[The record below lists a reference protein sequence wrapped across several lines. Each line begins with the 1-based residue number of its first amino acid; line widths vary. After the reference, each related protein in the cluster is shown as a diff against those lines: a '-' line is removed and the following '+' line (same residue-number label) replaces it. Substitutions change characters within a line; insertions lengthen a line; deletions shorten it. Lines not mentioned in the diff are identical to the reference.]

1 MTYRRSLYG
10 SSAIASKTTFAILT
24 LMMVSPAFGQE
35 ASSSPSGSSVAPAAE
50 NTEELQDIVVTARK
64 RSESLREVPISIT
77 AISGPQLQAKNITQ
91 IIDLAATT
99 PNFQFSY
106 GAVQPFTFIRGFG
119 SGANAGFEQSVGKFV
134 DNVSFGRD
142 QDGRIPIFDVERV
155 EVLRGPQVL
164 AFGNSATVGALNITT
179 RKPGDLF
186 EANGSAA
193 YEFNAREVQIQGGV
207 TTPLSDS
214 VSFRLAG
221 LYQNLSRGELY
232 NPLRR
237 KHEPT
242 TRNWAIR
249 PSLRISPSPDFDITL
264 HGEYDHLRDYG
275 NNVTVIA
282 QSLNP
287 AVPRYVVVDKDIRRV
302 DFSKGPVSSRELG
315 GMNSALYQADMNYRA
330 LGGTFTSTTAFRRM
344 HSDIQF
350 GIPGGADSQ
359 VYFNQLQQR
368 LKQFSQE
375 IRFSGSY
382 GQLDVNLG
390 GYYQHDLLRLN
401 VVQEL
406 QLGGYGR
413 TGVLATPIGR
423 ATNFTQRTD
432 NYSAFADLTY
442 RFGNGFS
449 VSAGARYSKIRK
461 VAGQSAFATPI
472 IPNLNFGFDQNDLL
486 SYHDPALD
494 PIMTTITRA
503 QVHFFP
509 FGTFRLKDSFFQPQ
523 VIAQYK
529 WDRNQIYAK
538 FVRGDKVGGF
548 DYFFP
553 FATVSPNTVF
563 GPEKAVSF
571 EVGAKGLIL
580 DGTLDYSVAIFRTT
594 YTGLQQAVLSNLV
607 NVISNVGKAR
617 TQGVELNLTW
627 MPTPGLRIGFGGSY
641 LDARLLDFPSAPCG
655 SVASFNTPVGCVADL
670 SDTPTQ
676 YASKYTG
683 TFSVDYEH
691 PIANGVYTL
700 GGGVSLLART
710 KFNAGSYNDPP
721 MVQKALAQLDAHI
734 DLKPTDG
741 WWTLSLF
748 GRNLTD
754 YRYLN
759 YAVLSAGNP
768 TGLVGSYA
776 RGRQIGLRFSV
787 NIK

>member
-1 MTYRRSLYG
+1 MTYRSSLYG
-10 SSAIASKTTFAILT
+10 SSAIASKAAFTILA
-24 LMMVSPAFGQE
+24 LMMVGPAFGQE
-35 ASSSPSGSSVAPAAE
+35 AVPSASESAATE
-50 NTEELQDIVVTARK
+50 NAVGLQDIVVTARK
-64 RSESLREVPISIT
+64 RSESLREVPISIA
-77 AISGPQLQAKNITQ
+77 AISGSQLQAKNITQ
-91 IIDLAATT
+91 IIDLASAT

-106 GAVQPFTFIRGFG
+106 GALQPFTFIRGFG

-134 DNVSFGRD
+134 NNVSFGRD
-142 QDGRIPIFDVERV
+142 QDGRIPIFDVERI
-155 EVLRGPQVL
+155 EILRGPQVL

-179 RKPGDLF
+179 KKPGNSF
-186 EANGSAA
+186 EADGSAT
-193 YEFNAREVQIQGGV
+193 YEFNSQEVQIQGGV

-221 LYQNLSRGELY
+221 LYQDLNKGDLY

-249 PSLRISPSPDFDITL
+249 PTLRISPSSDFDLTL
-264 HGEYDHLRDYG
+264 YGEYDHLRDYG
-275 NNVTVIA
+275 NNVTILA

-287 AVPRYVVVDKDIRRV
+287 AVPRYVTVDKNIRRV
-302 DFSKGPVSSRELG
+302 DFSQPPVSSPEFG

-344 HSDIQF
+344 HSNIQF

-368 LKQFSQE
+368 VKQFSQE
-375 IRFSGSY
+375 LRFSGSY
-382 GQLDVNLG
+382 GKLDLTLG
-390 GYYQHDLLRLN
+390 GYYQHDMLRIN
-401 VVQEL
+401 VLQAL
-406 QLGGYGR
+406 QLAGYGR
-413 TGVLATPIGR
+413 TGIVATPITR
-423 ATNFTQRTD
+423 ATNYTQGTN
-432 NYSAFADLTY
+432 NYSAFADFTY
-442 RFGNGFS
+442 RITDQFS
-449 VSAGARYSKIRK
+449 LSAGARYSHIRK
-461 VAGQSAFATPI
+461 QAAQSAFATPI
-472 IPNLNFGFDQNDLL
+472 IPNLGFGFDQRDLQ

-494 PIMTTITRA
+494 PVLRAITRA
-503 QVHFFP
+503 EVHFFP
-509 FGTFRLKDSFFQPQ
+509 YGAFRMKDSFFQPQ

-529 WDRNQIYAK
+529 WDRNQVYAK

-553 FATVSPNTVF
+553 FATITPNTEF

-571 EVGAKGLIL
+571 EVGAKGLVL
-580 DGTLDYSVAIFRTT
+580 DGQLDYSLAIFRTT

-627 MPTPGLRIGFGGSY
+627 LPTSGLRVGFGGSY

-655 SVASFNTPVGCVADL
+655 SVANFNTPAGTGCVADL

-676 YASKYTG
+676 YASKWTG

-691 PIANGVYTL
+691 PIANGDYTL

-710 KFNAGSYNDPP
+710 KFNTGSYNDPP
-721 MVQKALAQLDAHI
+721 MVQKGLAQLDAHI

-741 WWTLSLF
+741 WWGLSLF

-759 YAVLSAGNP
+759 YGVLAAANP

-776 RGRQIGLRFSV
+776 RGRQIGLRLSV
-787 NIK
+787 NMR

>member
-1 MTYRRSLYG
+1 MTYRSSLYG
-10 SSAIASKTTFAILT
+10 SSAIASKAAFTILA
-24 LMMVSPAFGQE
+24 LMMVGPAFGQE
-35 ASSSPSGSSVAPAAE
+35 AAPSVSASSAA
-50 NTEELQDIVVTARK
+50 ELQDIVVTARK
-64 RSESLREVPISIT
+64 RSESLRDVPISIT
-77 AISGPQLQAKNITQ
+77 AISGAQLQAKNITQ

-134 DNVSFGRD
+134 NNVSFGRD
-142 QDGRIPIFDVERV
+142 QDGRIPIFDVERL

-179 RKPGDLF
+179 KKPGDSF
-186 EANGSAA
+186 EADGSAS
-193 YEFNAREVQIQGGV
+193 YEFNSQEVQIQGGV
-207 TTPLSDS
+207 TTPLNES

-221 LYQNLSRGELY
+221 LFQDLNKGDLY

-242 TRNWAIR
+242 TRNWAVR
-249 PSLRISPSPDFDITL
+249 PTLRISPSPDFDLTL
-264 HGEYDHLRDYG
+264 YGEYAHLRDYG
-275 NNVTVIA
+275 NNVTLIA

-287 AVPRYVVVDKDIRRV
+287 AVPRYTIVDKDIRRV
-302 DFSKGPVSSRELG
+302 DFSQPPVSSPEFG
-315 GMNSALYQADMNYRA
+315 GMNSAIYQADMNYRA

-344 HSDIQF
+344 HSNIQF
-350 GIPGGADSQ
+350 GIPGGNDSQ

-375 IRFSGSY
+375 VRFSGSY
-382 GQLDVNLG
+382 GKLDLTLG
-390 GYYQHDLLRLN
+390 AYYQHDMLRMN

-406 QLGGYGR
+406 QLAGYGR
-413 TGVLATPIGR
+413 TGVVATPIGR
-423 ATNFTQRTD
+423 ANNYTQQTN
-432 NYSAFADLTY
+432 NYSAFTDLTY
-442 RFGNGFS
+442 RITDSFS
-449 VSAGARYSKIRK
+449 LSAGARYSHIRK
-461 VAGQSAFATPI
+461 IAGQSAFATPI
-472 IPNLNFGFDQNDLL
+472 IPNLGFGTDQNDLL

-503 QVHFFP
+503 QVHTFP

-563 GPEKAVSF
+563 GPEKAVSL
-571 EVGAKGLIL
+571 EVGAKGLIF
-580 DGTLDYSVAIFRTT
+580 DGQVDYSVAIFRTT

-617 TQGVELNLTW
+617 TQGVEFDLTW
-627 MPTPGLRIGFGGSY
+627 RPASGLRVGFGGSY
-641 LDARLLDFPSAPCG
+641 LDARLIDFPSAPCG
-655 SVASFNTPVGCVADL
+655 SVASFNRPVGCVADL

-676 YASKYTG
+676 YASKWTG

-691 PIANGVYTL
+691 PIGNGDYVL

-721 MVQKALAQLDAHI
+721 MVQKGLAQLDAHV
-734 DLKPTDG
+734 DLKPADS
-741 WWTLSLF
+741 WWALSLF

-776 RGRQIGLRFSV
+776 RGRQIGLRLSV
-787 NIK
+787 DLR